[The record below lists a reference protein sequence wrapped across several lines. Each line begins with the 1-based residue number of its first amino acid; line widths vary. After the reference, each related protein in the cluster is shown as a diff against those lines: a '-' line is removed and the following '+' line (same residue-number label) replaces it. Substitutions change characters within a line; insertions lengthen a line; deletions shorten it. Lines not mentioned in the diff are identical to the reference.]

1 MRIPEAEPPESE
13 QPAVQVLGAND
24 LRRARALAQR
34 EFERA
39 SSCLSCSRML
49 ADVFDRVGS
58 TLFLDDSP
66 KLLAEAFPPS
76 ERDGFTARVLAAYI
90 VLFGRERVP
99 VPV

>member
-1 MRIPEAEPPESE
+1 MPPV
-13 QPAVQVLGAND
+13 AVHVLGASD
-24 LRRARALAQR
+24 LPRARAIAQR
-34 EFERA
+34 ELERA
-39 SSCLSCSRML
+39 SNCLSCSQVL
-49 ADVFDRVGS
+49 KEVFERVGS

-66 KLLAEAFPPS
+66 ELLAQAFPPA